1 MNEVTRLDTLAEYS
15 LQVAEEDPSLNQLLA
30 ALAQLFEAPIA
41 LVSLIGAD
49 FQFFK
54 ARYGLAA
61 DRTRLEDAFC
71 AHVVAQEA
79 PLVVEDASRH
89 EVFHNNPLV
98 TGAPH
103 IRFYAG
109 VPLQL
114 NQVAVGAVCVIDQVP
129 RSISV
134 QQLELLEKVSAHVSN
149 YLTLWHQHKQ
159 LQQEQRLLEQSPAV
173 LMQWRNLHGLTLT
186 HVSGNIET
194 LFDLPAEALRQK
206 KTVFEDFIL
215 PSSLNDFNFLLS
227 NHQSGVAAAEAHF
240 QIKSP
245 TNKLCWVKL
254 ISRAFFSSD
263 GRLDAIH
270 AMLIDHSAN
279 RYTESKLTET
289 NQQMRLLLDASGL
302 GTWDWNMQL
311 DSSKVN
317 RRWCEMLGLDYELF
331 DSSSLFWRQLIHPAD
346 QAALDAE
353 LQRHLSGQTPV
364 FNTVYRM
371 KHQAGH
377 WVWIETYGK
386 VVERDSQQQPVR
398 LAGTHR
404 DITAKKEA
412 ALLETKQRQLL
423 SFINK
428 AQTIYLRTSDLSE
441 ACREVLA
448 ELTDIA
454 DSQFAFIGQMR
465 LHNEKN
471 SLFIHAITA
480 LSWNEHS
487 NKLVELYQQGQLYFD
502 SFDNLFGKVITSQSL
517 VISNE
522 PASHPASKGTPAGHP
537 KIFRFLGL
545 PIMLKEGLVGMI
557 GLANKFS
564 DYSSADAA
572 FLQPLCDALAGLFY
586 AVEQEQARVRAEEQ
600 LKNLAMTDPLTGIPN
615 RRAFIEHCARLKNSP
630 TGYVLAILDIDHFK
644 KVNDTYGHATG
655 DEMIRM
661 IGRKLQ
667 YCLRSDDY
675 GARLGG
681 EEFALLIEHTEVD
694 QVHLLLDNLR
704 LEISTEVVHAA
715 EADVSVTVSIGARYV
730 PAGEVE
736 DLHLQ
741 MADADVALYKAKENG
756 RDCLMWF

>member
-1 MNEVTRLDTLAEYS
+1 MNEVTRLDTIAEYS

-30 ALAQLFEAPIA
+30 ALAQLFDAPIA

-54 ARYGLAA
+54 ARYGLSA

-71 AHVVAQEA
+71 AHVVAQDA
-79 PLVVEDASRH
+79 PLVVEDASQHRD
-89 EVFHNNPLV
+89 FLANPLV

-114 NQVAVGAVCVIDQVP
+114 NHVPVGAVCVIDRVP
-129 RSISV
+129 RTISAL
-134 QQLELLEKVSAHVSN
+134 QLALLEKVSAHVSH

-159 LQQEQRLLEQSPAV
+159 LQQEQDLLEQSPAV
-173 LMQWRNLHGLTLT
+173 LMQWRNLHGLSLSY
-186 HVSGNIET
+186 VSGNIDT
-194 LFDLPAEALRQK
+194 LFDLPAEPLRQK
-206 KTVFEDFIL
+206 QAVLEDYIV
-215 PSSLNDFNFLLS
+215 PSSLNDFNFLLT

-245 TNKLCWVKL
+245 NNRLFWVKL
-254 ISRAFFSSD
+254 ISRAFFAKD

-270 AMLIDHSAN
+270 AMLIDHTAN
-279 RYTESKLTET
+279 RYIESKLTET

-302 GTWDWNMQL
+302 GTWDWNIQS
-311 DSSKVN
+311 DVSKVN

-346 QAALDAE
+346 QAGLDAE
-353 LQRHLSGQTPV
+353 LQRHLDGQTPV

-371 KHQAGH
+371 KHQDGH

-386 VVERDSQQQPVR
+386 VVTRDSQQQPVR

-412 ALLETKQRQLL
+412 ELLETKQRQLL

-428 AQTIYLRTSDLSE
+428 AQAIYLRTGDLSE

-448 ELTDIA
+448 ELTEIA
-454 DSQFAFIGQMR
+454 DSQFAFIGQM
-465 LHNEKN
+465 LPHNGQQ
-471 SLFIHAITA
+471 SLFIHAITE
-480 LSWNEHS
+480 LSWNERS
-487 NKLVELYQQGQLYFD
+487 SQLVELYQQGQLYFD
-502 SFDNLFGKVITSQSL
+502 SFDNLFGKVISSQTL
-517 VISNE
+517 LISNE
-522 PASHPASKGTPAGHP
+522 PASHPAAEGAPGGYP

-545 PIMLKEGLVGMI
+545 PIMLKDGLVGMI

-564 DYSSADAA
+564 DYSAADAA

-644 KVNDTYGHATG
+644 RVNDTYGHATG
-655 DEMIRM
+655 DEVIKL

-667 YCLRSDDY
+667 FCLRSDDY
-675 GARLGG
+675 SARLGG
-681 EEFALLIEHTEVD
+681 EEFALLIEHTEID
-694 QVHLLLDNLR
+694 MVHLLLENLR
-704 LEISTEVVHAA
+704 LEISAEVVHTAD
-715 EADVSVTVSIGARYV
+715 ADVSVTVSIGARYV

>member
-1 MNEVTRLDTLAEYS
+1 
-15 LQVAEEDPSLNQLLA
+15 VAEEDQSLNQLLA
-30 ALAQLFEAPIA
+30 ALAQLFDAPIA

-54 ARYGLAA
+54 ARYGLSA

-71 AHVVAQEA
+71 AHVVAQDA
-79 PLVVEDASRH
+79 PLVVEDASQHRD
-89 EVFHNNPLV
+89 FLANPLV

-114 NQVAVGAVCVIDQVP
+114 NHVPVGAVCVIDRVP
-129 RSISV
+129 RTISAL
-134 QQLELLEKVSAHVSN
+134 QLALLEKVSAHVSH

-159 LQQEQRLLEQSPAV
+159 LQQEQDLLEQSPAV
-173 LMQWRNLHGLTLT
+173 LMQWRNLHGLSLSY
-186 HVSGNIET
+186 VSGNIDT
-194 LFDLPAEALRQK
+194 LFDLPAQPLRQK
-206 KTVFEDFIL
+206 QAVLEDYIV
-215 PSSLNDFNFLLS
+215 PSSLNDFNFLLT

-245 TNKLCWVKL
+245 NNRLFWVKL
-254 ISRAFFSSD
+254 ISRAFFAKD

-270 AMLIDHSAN
+270 AMLIDHTAN
-279 RYTESKLTET
+279 RYIESKLTET

-302 GTWDWNMQL
+302 GTWDWNIQS
-311 DSSKVN
+311 DVSKVN

-346 QAALDAE
+346 QAGLDAE
-353 LQRHLSGQTPV
+353 LQRHLDGQTPV

-371 KHQAGH
+371 KHQDGH

-386 VVERDSQQQPVR
+386 VVTRDSQQQPVR

-412 ALLETKQRQLL
+412 ELLETKQRQLL

-428 AQTIYLRTSDLSE
+428 AQAIYLRTGDLSE

-448 ELTDIA
+448 ELTEIA
-454 DSQFAFIGQMR
+454 DSQFAFIGQM
-465 LHNEKN
+465 LPHNGQQ
-471 SLFIHAITA
+471 SLFIHAITE
-480 LSWNEHS
+480 LSWNERS
-487 NKLVELYQQGQLYFD
+487 SQLVELYQQGQLYFD
-502 SFDNLFGKVITSQSL
+502 SFDNLFGKVISSQTL
-517 VISNE
+517 LISNE
-522 PASHPASKGTPAGHP
+522 PASHPAAEGAPGGYP

-545 PIMLKEGLVGMI
+545 PIMLKDGLVGMI

-564 DYSSADAA
+564 DYSAADAA

-644 KVNDTYGHATG
+644 RVNDTYGHATG
-655 DEMIRM
+655 DEVIKL

-667 YCLRSDDY
+667 FCLRSDDY
-675 GARLGG
+675 SARLGG
-681 EEFALLIEHTEVD
+681 EEFALLIEHTEID
-694 QVHLLLDNLR
+694 MVHLLLENLR
-704 LEISTEVVHAA
+704 LEISAEVVHTAD
-715 EADVSVTVSIGARYV
+715 ADVSVTVSIGARYV

>member
-1 MNEVTRLDTLAEYS
+1 MNEVTRLDTIAEYS

-30 ALAQLFEAPIA
+30 ALAQLFDAPIA

-54 ARYGLAA
+54 ARYGLSA

-71 AHVVAQEA
+71 AHVVAQDA
-79 PLVVEDASRH
+79 PLVVEDASQHRD
-89 EVFHNNPLV
+89 FRANPLV

-114 NQVAVGAVCVIDQVP
+114 NHVPVGAVCVIDQVP
-129 RSISV
+129 RTISAL
-134 QQLELLEKVSAHVSN
+134 QLALLEKVSAHVSH
-149 YLTLWHQHKQ
+149 YLTLWHQHKL
-159 LQQEQRLLEQSPAV
+159 LQQEQDLLEQSPAV
-173 LMQWRNLHGLTLT
+173 LMQWRNLHGLSLSY
-186 HVSGNIET
+186 VSGNIDT
-194 LFDLPAEALRQK
+194 LFDLPAEPLRQK
-206 KTVFEDFIL
+206 QAVLEDYIV
-215 PSSLNDFNFLLS
+215 PSSLNEFNFLLT

-245 TNKLCWVKL
+245 NNRLFWVKL
-254 ISRAFFSSD
+254 ISRAFFAKD

-270 AMLIDHSAN
+270 AMLIDHTAN
-279 RYTESKLTET
+279 RYIESKLTET

-302 GTWDWNMQL
+302 GTWDWNIQS
-311 DSSKVN
+311 DVSKVN

-346 QAALDAE
+346 QAGLDAE
-353 LQRHLSGQTPV
+353 LQRHLDGQTPV

-371 KHQAGH
+371 KHQDGH

-386 VVERDSQQQPVR
+386 VVTRDSQQQPVR

-412 ALLETKQRQLL
+412 ELLETKQRQLL

-428 AQTIYLRTSDLSE
+428 AQAIYLRTGDLSE

-448 ELTDIA
+448 ELTEIA
-454 DSQFAFIGQMR
+454 DSQFAFIGQM
-465 LHNEKN
+465 LPHNGQQ
-471 SLFIHAITA
+471 SLFIHAITE
-480 LSWNEHS
+480 LSWNERS
-487 NKLVELYQQGQLYFD
+487 SQLVELYQQGQLYFD
-502 SFDNLFGKVITSQSL
+502 SFDNLFGKVISSQTL
-517 VISNE
+517 LISNE
-522 PASHPASKGTPAGHP
+522 PASHPAAEGAPGGYP

-545 PIMLKEGLVGMI
+545 PIMLKDGLVGMI

-564 DYSSADAA
+564 DYSAADAA

-644 KVNDTYGHATG
+644 RVNDTYGHATG
-655 DEMIRM
+655 DEVIKL

-667 YCLRSDDY
+667 FCLRSDDY
-675 GARLGG
+675 SARLGG
-681 EEFALLIEHTEVD
+681 EEFALLIEHTEID
-694 QVHLLLDNLR
+694 MVHLLLENLR
-704 LEISTEVVHAA
+704 LEISAEVVHTAD
-715 EADVSVTVSIGARYV
+715 ADVSVTVSIGARYV

>member
-30 ALAQLFEAPIA
+30 ALAQLFEAQIA

-675 GARLGG
+675 DARLGG

>member
-1 MNEVTRLDTLAEYS
+1 MNEVTRLDTIAEYS

-30 ALAQLFEAPIA
+30 ALAQLFDAPIA

-54 ARYGLAA
+54 ARYGLSA

-71 AHVVAQEA
+71 AHVVAQDA
-79 PLVVEDASRH
+79 PLVVEDASQHRD
-89 EVFHNNPLV
+89 FLANPLV

-114 NQVAVGAVCVIDQVP
+114 NHVPVGAVCVIDQVP
-129 RSISV
+129 RTISAL
-134 QQLELLEKVSAHVSN
+134 QLALLEKVSAHVSH

-159 LQQEQRLLEQSPAV
+159 LQQEQDLLEQSPAV
-173 LMQWRNLHGLTLT
+173 LMQWRNLHGLSLSY
-186 HVSGNIET
+186 VSGNIDT
-194 LFDLPAEALRQK
+194 LFDLPAEPLRQK
-206 KTVFEDFIL
+206 QAVLEDYIV
-215 PSSLNDFNFLLS
+215 PSSLNDFNFLLT

-245 TNKLCWVKL
+245 NNRLFWVKL
-254 ISRAFFSSD
+254 ISRAFFAKD

-270 AMLIDHSAN
+270 AMLIDHTAN
-279 RYTESKLTET
+279 RYIESKLTET

-302 GTWDWNMQL
+302 GTWDWNIQS
-311 DSSKVN
+311 DVSKVN

-346 QAALDAE
+346 QAGLDAE
-353 LQRHLSGQTPV
+353 LQRHLDGQTPV

-371 KHQAGH
+371 KHQDGH

-386 VVERDSQQQPVR
+386 VVTRDSQQQPVR

-412 ALLETKQRQLL
+412 ELLETKQRQLL

-428 AQTIYLRTSDLSE
+428 AQAIYLRSGDLSE

-448 ELTDIA
+448 ELTEIA
-454 DSQFAFIGQMR
+454 DSQFAFIGQM
-465 LHNEKN
+465 LPHNGQQ
-471 SLFIHAITA
+471 SLFIHAITE
-480 LSWNEHS
+480 LSWNERS
-487 NKLVELYQQGQLYFD
+487 SQLVELYQQGQLYFD
-502 SFDNLFGKVITSQSL
+502 SFDNLFGKVISSQTL
-517 VISNE
+517 LISNE
-522 PASHPASKGTPAGHP
+522 PASHPAAEGAPGGYP

-545 PIMLKEGLVGMI
+545 PIMLKDGLVGMI

-564 DYSSADAA
+564 DYSAADAA

-644 KVNDTYGHATG
+644 RVNDTYGHATG
-655 DEMIRM
+655 DEVIKL

-667 YCLRSDDY
+667 FCLRSDDY
-675 GARLGG
+675 SARLGG
-681 EEFALLIEHTEVD
+681 EEFALLIEHTEID
-694 QVHLLLDNLR
+694 MVHLLLENLR
-704 LEISTEVVHAA
+704 LEISAEVVHTAD
-715 EADVSVTVSIGARYV
+715 ADVSVTVSIGARYV

>member
-1 MNEVTRLDTLAEYS
+1 MNEVTRLDTIAEYS

-30 ALAQLFEAPIA
+30 ALAQLFDAPIA

-71 AHVVAQEA
+71 AHVVAQDA
-79 PLVVEDASRH
+79 PLVVEDASIH
-89 EVFHNNPLV
+89 ADFHHNPLV

-114 NQVAVGAVCVIDQVP
+114 NHVPVGAVCVIDQVP
-129 RSISV
+129 RTVSTL
-134 QQLELLEKVSAHVSN
+134 QLALLEKVSAHVSH
-149 YLTLWHQHKQ
+149 YLTLWHQHKL
-159 LQQEQRLLEQSPAV
+159 LQQEQDLLEQSPAV
-173 LMQWRNLHGLTLT
+173 LMQWRNLHGLSLSY
-186 HVSGNIET
+186 VSGNIDT

-206 KTVFEDFIL
+206 QAVLEDFIL
-215 PSSLNDFNFLLS
+215 PSSLNDFNFLLT

-240 QIKSP
+240 QIKSRN
-245 TNKLCWVKL
+245 NKLFWVKL
-254 ISRAFFSSD
+254 ISRAFFTND

-270 AMLIDHSAN
+270 AMLIDHTAN
-279 RYTESKLTET
+279 RYTEVKLTET

-302 GTWDWNMQL
+302 GTWDWNIQS
-311 DSSKVN
+311 DVSKVN

-346 QAALDAE
+346 QAGLDAE
-353 LQRHLSGQTPV
+353 LQRHLDGKTLV

-386 VVERDSQQQPVR
+386 VVTRDSQQQPVR

-412 ALLETKQRQLL
+412 ELLETKQRQLL

-428 AQTIYLRTSDLSE
+428 AQAIYLRTGDLSE

-448 ELTDIA
+448 ELTEIA
-454 DSQFAFIGQMR
+454 DSQFAFIGQM
-465 LHNEKN
+465 LPHNGQQ
-471 SLFIHAITA
+471 SLFIHAITE

-487 NKLVELYQQGQLYFD
+487 SQLVELYQQGQLYFD
-502 SFDNLFGKVITSQSL
+502 SFDNLFGKVIISQAL
-517 VISNE
+517 LISNE
-522 PASHPASKGTPAGHP
+522 PASHPASKGTPVGHP

-545 PIMLKEGLVGMI
+545 PIMLKDGLVGMI
-557 GLANKFS
+557 GLANKLA
-564 DYSSADAA
+564 DYTAADAA
-572 FLQPLCDALAGLFY
+572 FLQPLSDALAGLFY

-644 KVNDTYGHATG
+644 RVNDTYGHAAG
-655 DEMIRM
+655 DEVIKL
-661 IGRKLQ
+661 IGHKLQ
-667 YCLRSDDY
+667 FCLRSDDY
-675 GARLGG
+675 SARLGG
-681 EEFALLIEHTEVD
+681 EEFALLIEHTEID
-694 QVHLLLDNLR
+694 MVHLLLENLR
-704 LEISTEVVHAA
+704 LEISAEVVHTAD
-715 EADVSVTVSIGARYV
+715 ADVSVTVSIGARYV

>member
-1 MNEVTRLDTLAEYS
+1 MNEVTRLDTIAEYS

-30 ALAQLFEAPIA
+30 ALAQLFDAPIA

-54 ARYGLAA
+54 ARYGLSA

-71 AHVVAQEA
+71 AHVVAQDA
-79 PLVVEDASRH
+79 PLVVEDASQHRD
-89 EVFHNNPLV
+89 FRANPLV

-114 NQVAVGAVCVIDQVP
+114 NHVPVGAVCVIDQVP
-129 RSISV
+129 RTISAL
-134 QQLELLEKVSAHVSN
+134 QLALLEKVSAHVSH
-149 YLTLWHQHKQ
+149 YLTLWHQHKL
-159 LQQEQRLLEQSPAV
+159 LQQEQDLLEQSPAV
-173 LMQWRNLHGLTLT
+173 LMQWRNLHGLSLSY
-186 HVSGNIET
+186 VSGNIDT
-194 LFDLPAEALRQK
+194 LFDLPAEPLRQK
-206 KTVFEDFIL
+206 QAVLEDYIV
-215 PSSLNDFNFLLS
+215 PSSLNDFNFLLT

-245 TNKLCWVKL
+245 NNRLFWVKL
-254 ISRAFFSSD
+254 ISRAFFAKD

-270 AMLIDHSAN
+270 AMLIDYTAN
-279 RYTESKLTET
+279 RYIESKLTET

-302 GTWDWNMQL
+302 GTWDWNIQS
-311 DSSKVN
+311 DVSKVN

-346 QAALDAE
+346 QAGLDAE
-353 LQRHLSGQTPV
+353 LQRHLDGQTPV

-371 KHQAGH
+371 KHQDGH

-386 VVERDSQQQPVR
+386 VVTRDSQQQPVR

-412 ALLETKQRQLL
+412 ELLETKQRQLL

-428 AQTIYLRTSDLSE
+428 AQAIYLRTGDLSE

-448 ELTDIA
+448 ELTEIA
-454 DSQFAFIGQMR
+454 DSQFAFIGQM
-465 LHNEKN
+465 LPHNGQQ
-471 SLFIHAITA
+471 SLFIHAITE
-480 LSWNEHS
+480 LSWNERS
-487 NKLVELYQQGQLYFD
+487 SQLVELYQQGQLYFD
-502 SFDNLFGKVITSQSL
+502 SFDNLFGKVISSQTL
-517 VISNE
+517 LISNE
-522 PASHPASKGTPAGHP
+522 PASYPAAEGAPGGYP

-545 PIMLKEGLVGMI
+545 PIMLKDGLVGMI

-564 DYSSADAA
+564 DYSAADAA

-644 KVNDTYGHATG
+644 RVNDTYGHATG
-655 DEMIRM
+655 DEVIKL

-667 YCLRSDDY
+667 FCLRSDDY
-675 GARLGG
+675 SARLGG
-681 EEFALLIEHTEVD
+681 EEFALLIEHTEID
-694 QVHLLLDNLR
+694 MVHLLLENLR
-704 LEISTEVVHAA
+704 LEISAEVVHTAD
-715 EADVSVTVSIGARYV
+715 ADVSVTVSIGARYV

>member
-1 MNEVTRLDTLAEYS
+1 MNEVTRLDTIAEYS

-30 ALAQLFEAPIA
+30 ALAQLFDAPIA

-54 ARYGLAA
+54 ARYGLSA

-71 AHVVAQEA
+71 AHVVAQDA
-79 PLVVEDASRH
+79 PLVVEDASQHRD
-89 EVFHNNPLV
+89 FRANPLV

-114 NQVAVGAVCVIDQVP
+114 NHVPVGAVCVIDQVP
-129 RSISV
+129 RTISAL
-134 QQLELLEKVSAHVSN
+134 QLALLEKVSAHVSY
-149 YLTLWHQHKQ
+149 YLTLWHQHKL
-159 LQQEQRLLEQSPAV
+159 LQQEQDLLEQSPAV
-173 LMQWRNLHGLTLT
+173 LMQWRNLHGLSLSY
-186 HVSGNIET
+186 VSGNIDT
-194 LFDLPAEALRQK
+194 LFDLPAEPLRQK
-206 KTVFEDFIL
+206 QAVLEDYIV
-215 PSSLNDFNFLLS
+215 PSSLNEFNFLLT

-245 TNKLCWVKL
+245 NNRLFWVKL
-254 ISRAFFSSD
+254 ISRAFFAKD

-270 AMLIDHSAN
+270 AMLIDHTAN
-279 RYTESKLTET
+279 RYIESKLTET

-302 GTWDWNMQL
+302 GTWDWNIQS
-311 DSSKVN
+311 DVSKVN

-346 QAALDAE
+346 QAGLDAE
-353 LQRHLSGQTPV
+353 LQRHLDGQTPV

-386 VVERDSQQQPVR
+386 VVTRDSQQQPVR

-412 ALLETKQRQLL
+412 ELLETKQRQLL

-428 AQTIYLRTSDLSE
+428 AQAIYLRTGDLSE

-448 ELTDIA
+448 ELTEIA
-454 DSQFAFIGQMR
+454 DSQFAFIGQM
-465 LHNEKN
+465 LPHNGLQ
-471 SLFIHAITA
+471 SLFIHAITE
-480 LSWNEHS
+480 LSWNERS
-487 NKLVELYQQGQLYFD
+487 SQLVELYQQGQLYFD
-502 SFDNLFGKVITSQSL
+502 SFDNLFGKVICSQAL

-522 PASHPASKGTPAGHP
+522 PASHPAAEGAPGGYP

-545 PIMLKEGLVGMI
+545 PIMLKDGLVGMI

-564 DYSSADAA
+564 DYSAADAA

-644 KVNDTYGHATG
+644 RVNDTYGHATG
-655 DEMIRM
+655 DEVIKL

-667 YCLRSDDY
+667 FCLRSDDY
-675 GARLGG
+675 SARLGG
-681 EEFALLIEHTEVD
+681 EEFALLIEHTEID
-694 QVHLLLDNLR
+694 MVHLLLENLR
-704 LEISTEVVHAA
+704 LEISAEVVHTAD
-715 EADVSVTVSIGARYV
+715 ADVSVTVSIGARYV

>member
-1 MNEVTRLDTLAEYS
+1 MNEVTRLDTIAEYS

-30 ALAQLFEAPIA
+30 ALAQLFDAPIA

-54 ARYGLAA
+54 ARYGLKA

-71 AHVVAQEA
+71 AHVVAQDA
-79 PLVVEDASRH
+79 PLVVEDASIH
-89 EVFHNNPLV
+89 ADFHHNPLV
-98 TGAPH
+98 TGDPH

-114 NQVAVGAVCVIDQVP
+114 NNVPVGAVCVIDQVP
-129 RSISV
+129 RTVSTL
-134 QQLELLEKVSAHVSN
+134 QLALLEKVSAHVSH

-159 LQQEQRLLEQSPAV
+159 LQQEQDLLEQSPAV
-173 LMQWRNLHGLTLT
+173 LMQWRNLHGLSLSY
-186 HVSGNIET
+186 VSGNIDT
-194 LFDLPAEALRQK
+194 LFDLPAEPLRQK
-206 KTVFEDFIL
+206 QAVLEDYIV
-215 PSSLNDFNFLLS
+215 PSSLNDFNFLLT

-245 TNKLCWVKL
+245 NNRLFWVKL
-254 ISRAFFSSD
+254 ISRAFFTKD

-270 AMLIDHSAN
+270 AMLIDHTAN

-302 GTWDWNMQL
+302 GTWDWNIQS
-311 DSSKVN
+311 DVSKVN

-346 QAALDAE
+346 HAGLDAE
-353 LQRHLSGQTPV
+353 LQRHLDGQTPV

-386 VVERDSQQQPVR
+386 VVTRDTQQQPVR

-412 ALLETKQRQLL
+412 ELLETKQRQLL

-428 AQTIYLRTSDLSE
+428 AQAIYLRTGDLSE

-448 ELTDIA
+448 ELTEIA
-454 DSQFAFIGQMR
+454 DSEFAFIGQM
-465 LHNEKN
+465 LPHNGQQ
-471 SLFIHAITA
+471 SLFIHAITE
-480 LSWNEHS
+480 LSWNERS
-487 NKLVELYQQGQLYFD
+487 SQLVELYQQGQLYFD
-502 SFDNLFGKVITSQSL
+502 SFDNLFGKVITSQAL
-517 VISNE
+517 LISNE
-522 PASHPASKGTPAGHP
+522 PASHPAAKGTPVGHP

-545 PIMLKEGLVGMI
+545 PIMLKDGLVGMI

-564 DYSSADAA
+564 DYSAADAA

-644 KVNDTYGHATG
+644 RVNDTYGHAVG
-655 DEMIRM
+655 DEVIKL
-661 IGRKLQ
+661 ISRKLQ
-667 YCLRSDDY
+667 SCLRSDDY

-681 EEFALLIEHTEVD
+681 EEFALLIEHTEID
-694 QVHLLLDNLR
+694 MVHLLLENLR
-704 LEISTEVVHAA
+704 LEISAEVLHTAD
-715 EADVSVTVSIGARYV
+715 ADVSVTASIGARYV

>member
-1 MNEVTRLDTLAEYS
+1 MNEMTRLDTIAEYS
-15 LQVAEEDPSLNQLLA
+15 LQVADEDPSLNQLLA
-30 ALAQLFEAPIA
+30 ALAQLFDAPIA

-54 ARYGLAA
+54 ARYGLGA

-71 AHVVAQEA
+71 AHVVAQDA

-89 EVFHNNPLV
+89 ADFQHNPLV

-109 VPLQL
+109 VPLAL
-114 NQVAVGAVCVIDQVP
+114 NQVPVGAVCVIDRVP
-129 RSISV
+129 RNISAG
-134 QQLELLEKVSAHVSN
+134 QLALLEKVSAHVSH

-159 LQQEQRLLEQSPAV
+159 LAREQRLLEQSPAV

-186 HVSGNIET
+186 HVSGNIDT

-206 KTVFEDFIL
+206 QAIFEDFIV
-215 PSSLNDFNFLLS
+215 PASLNDFNFLQS
-227 NHQSGVAAAEAHF
+227 NHQAGVAAAEAHF

-245 TNKLCWVKL
+245 NHKLFWVKL

-270 AMLIDHSAN
+270 AMLIDHTAN
-279 RYTESKLTET
+279 RYTETKLTET

-302 GTWDWNMQL
+302 GTWDWNIQL
-311 DSSKVN
+311 DVSKVN

-331 DSSSLFWRQLIHPAD
+331 DNSSLFWRQLIHPAD
-346 QAALDAE
+346 QAGLDAE
-353 LQRHLSGQTPV
+353 LQRHLAGLTPV

-371 KHQAGH
+371 KHQDGH

-404 DITAKKEA
+404 DITVKKEM

-428 AQTIYLRTSDLSE
+428 AQAMYLRSGNLSE
-441 ACREVLA
+441 ACRAVLA
-448 ELTDIA
+448 ELTEIA

-465 LHNEKN
+465 LHNDKN
-471 SLFIHAITA
+471 SLFIHAITEI
-480 LSWNEHS
+480 SWNERS
-487 NKLVELYQQGQLYFD
+487 SQLVELYQQGQLYFD
-502 SFDNLFGKVITSQSL
+502 RFDNLFGKVITSQTL

-522 PASHPASKGTPAGHP
+522 PASHPAAKGTPAGHP

-545 PIMLKEGLVGMI
+545 PIMLKDGLVGMI
-557 GLANKFS
+557 GLANKLS
-564 DYSSADAA
+564 DYTPADAA

-630 TGYVLAILDIDHFK
+630 TGYVLAILDIDNFK
-644 KVNDTYGHATG
+644 RVNDTYGHAVG
-655 DEMIRM
+655 DEVIRL
-661 IGRKLQ
+661 IGHKLQ
-667 YCLRSDDY
+667 FCLRSDDY

-681 EEFALLIEHTEVD
+681 EEFALLIEHTEID
-694 QVHLLLDNLR
+694 MAHLLLENLR
-704 LEISTEVVHAA
+704 MEISAEVVHTA

-736 DLHLQ
+736 DLHRQ
-741 MADADVALYKAKENG
+741 MADADLALYKAKENG

>member
-1 MNEVTRLDTLAEYS
+1 MNEVTRLDTIAEYS

-30 ALAQLFEAPIA
+30 ALAQLFDAPIA

-54 ARYGLAA
+54 ARYGLSA

-71 AHVVAQEA
+71 AHVVAQDA
-79 PLVVEDASRH
+79 PLVVEDASQHRD
-89 EVFHNNPLV
+89 FLANPLV

-114 NQVAVGAVCVIDQVP
+114 NHVPVGAVCVIDRVP
-129 RSISV
+129 RTISAL
-134 QQLELLEKVSAHVSN
+134 QLALLEKVSAHVSH

-159 LQQEQRLLEQSPAV
+159 LQQEQDLLEQSPAV
-173 LMQWRNLHGLTLT
+173 LMQWRNLHGLSLSY
-186 HVSGNIET
+186 VSGNIDT
-194 LFDLPAEALRQK
+194 LFDLPAQPLRQK
-206 KTVFEDFIL
+206 QAVLEDYIV
-215 PSSLNDFNFLLS
+215 PSSLNDFNFLLT

-245 TNKLCWVKL
+245 NNRLFWVKL
-254 ISRAFFSSD
+254 ISRAFFAKD

-270 AMLIDHSAN
+270 AMLIDHTAN
-279 RYTESKLTET
+279 RYIESKLTET

-302 GTWDWNMQL
+302 GTWDWNIQS
-311 DSSKVN
+311 DVSKVN

-346 QAALDAE
+346 QAGLDAE
-353 LQRHLSGQTPV
+353 LQRHLDGQTPV

-386 VVERDSQQQPVR
+386 VVTRDSQQQPVR

-412 ALLETKQRQLL
+412 ELLETKQRQLL

-428 AQTIYLRTSDLSE
+428 AQAIYLRTGDLSE

-448 ELTDIA
+448 ELTEIA
-454 DSQFAFIGQMR
+454 DSQFAFIGQM
-465 LHNEKN
+465 LPHNGQQ
-471 SLFIHAITA
+471 SLFIHAITE
-480 LSWNEHS
+480 LSWNERS
-487 NKLVELYQQGQLYFD
+487 SQLVELYQQGQLYFD
-502 SFDNLFGKVITSQSL
+502 SFDNLFGKVISSQTL
-517 VISNE
+517 LISNE
-522 PASHPASKGTPAGHP
+522 PASHPAAEGAPGGYP

-545 PIMLKEGLVGMI
+545 PIMLKDGLVGMI

-564 DYSSADAA
+564 DYSAADAA

-644 KVNDTYGHATG
+644 RVNDTYGHATG
-655 DEMIRM
+655 DEVIKL

-667 YCLRSDDY
+667 FCLRSDDY
-675 GARLGG
+675 SARLGG
-681 EEFALLIEHTEVD
+681 EEFALLIEHTEID
-694 QVHLLLDNLR
+694 MVHLLLENLR
-704 LEISTEVVHAA
+704 LEISAEVVHTAD
-715 EADVSVTVSIGARYV
+715 ADVSVTVSIGARYV